1 MVRVKTTGKT
11 LTMSA
16 CIAIMSALFSLSAF
30 ATDYKGKV
38 IGSNGENLM
47 YATVYI
53 QQEPEKGTA
62 TNAEGC
68 FTLTTSLDTSATVIA
83 SYVGYEKAVF
93 PLSRFEKSK
102 DSLLVI
108 TLAEQPIAL
117 QETVVKE
124 KNTKRSRR
132 KLLAQILRSTYLK
145 LLQDLPDST
154 TAYSIVSDVRLDAQ
168 DQPWGMEQM
177 IATVIEQPL
186 GGYNGKD
193 SIQLI
198 AEYCKRYC
206 SPEVRQQLDNIRQ
219 NEKDKNRKHLA
230 QTIDSGT
237 GVHRGLWHMRLDP
250 DHLLDTSNELKRW
263 KTSVEN
269 GEQCVLTYTRKYDF
283 MGMFKAAFTENL
295 IINTADY
302 TLKAYT
308 VDMQMSFYLLFSYKM
323 KGTLLDWINLFNI
336 NGTDFEKFKLRKGE
350 MQAKVST
357 IYELKDGILIPRE
370 KNLES
375 TGFVQDTKGNRVPI
389 SLKAT
394 QMVTDVKTTGIRLK
408 KDYKKSAPVK
418 REYVGIY

>member
-1 MVRVKTTGKT
+1 
-11 LTMSA
+11 
-16 CIAIMSALFSLSAF
+16 
-30 ATDYKGKV
+30 
-38 IGSNGENLM
+38 
-47 YATVYI
+47 
-53 QQEPEKGTA
+53 
-62 TNAEGC
+62 
-68 FTLTTSLDTSATVIA
+68 
-83 SYVGYEKAVF
+83 
-93 PLSRFEKSK
+93 
-102 DSLLVI
+102 
-108 TLAEQPIAL
+108 
-117 QETVVKE
+117 
-124 KNTKRSRR
+124 
-132 KLLAQILRSTYLK
+132 
-145 LLQDLPDST
+145 
-154 TAYSIVSDVRLDAQ
+154 
-168 DQPWGMEQM
+168 
-177 IATVIEQPL
+177 
-186 GGYNGKD
+186 
-193 SIQLI
+193 
-198 AEYCKRYC
+198 
-206 SPEVRQQLDNIRQ
+206 
-219 NEKDKNRKHLA
+219 
-230 QTIDSGT
+230 
-237 GVHRGLWHMRLDP
+237 
-250 DHLLDTSNELKRW
+250 
-263 KTSVEN
+263 
-269 GEQCVLTYTRKYDF
+269 